1 MSFQQ
6 PKHYTSLPFRH
17 LVSPSVAYEPEV
29 AEATDAL
36 AAMTINA
43 PGNTDTHFHPQ
54 SNSTLINPLE
64 SIRLPV
70 IRTLVESLI
79 NGHQATHGISLY
91 PDFAGYT
98 LTRLNE
104 WTPPTNNPRVFY
116 ETLIPYSISAPAV
129 SVDVAIGWATLRMS
143 WCGEAKQLTLEM
155 NAYASK
161 AGPLFGTKFCEG
173 EKVQDPE
180 LRILGY
186 LVGSSVCEGGM
197 V

>member
-6 PKHYTSLPFRH
+6 PNHYTSLPFRH
-17 LVSPSVAYEPEV
+17 LVSPTIVYEPEV

-36 AAMTINA
+36 AAMTVNA
-43 PGNTDTHFHPQ
+43 PANTDTH

-70 IRTLVESLI
+70 IRTLVASLI

-98 LTRLNE
+98 LTRLND
-104 WTPPTNNPRVFY
+104 WVLPTNNPRVFY

-143 WCGEAKQLTLEM
+143 WCGDSRQFVMEM

-161 AGPLFGTKFCEG
+161 AGPLFETKFCEG
-173 EKVQDPE
+173 ERVQDPE
-180 LRILGY
+180 FRIFGHLTTTG
-186 LVGSSVCEGGM
+186 GSGEEMG
-197 V
+197 